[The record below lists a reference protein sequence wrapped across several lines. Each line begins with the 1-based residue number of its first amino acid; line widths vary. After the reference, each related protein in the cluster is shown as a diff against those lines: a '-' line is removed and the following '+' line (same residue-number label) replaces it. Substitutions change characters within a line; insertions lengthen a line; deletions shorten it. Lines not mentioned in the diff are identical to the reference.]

1 MYKRQLSICHT
12 PSAKKTAAK
21 KIKKTE
27 IFIPGLKDL
36 SLVISK
42 KKTMFYNT
50 RNMLLKTSIFIVI
63 ALILLSLGSS
73 LFFLLKDQGTTESK
87 RTVYGLGV
95 RVSLGILLIILITYG
110 LYTGQLGNS
119 VPWDQVN

>member
-1 MYKRQLSICHT
+1 M
-12 PSAKKTAAK
+12 
-21 KIKKTE
+21 KKTE

>member
-1 MYKRQLSICHT
+1 
-12 PSAKKTAAK
+12 
-21 KIKKTE
+21 
-27 IFIPGLKDL
+27 
-36 SLVISK
+36 
-42 KKTMFYNT
+42 
-50 RNMLLKTSIFIVI
+50 MLLKTSIFIVI

-87 RTVYGLGV
+87 RTVYGLGL

>member
-1 MYKRQLSICHT
+1 MC
-12 PSAKKTAAK
+12 
-21 KIKKTE
+21 
-27 IFIPGLKDL
+27 
-36 SLVISK
+36 
-42 KKTMFYNT
+42 YNT
-50 RNMLLKTSIFIVI
+50 CILLLKTAMFIVLT
-63 ALILLSLGSS
+63 LILLSLGSS

>member
-1 MYKRQLSICHT
+1 
-12 PSAKKTAAK
+12 
-21 KIKKTE
+21 
-27 IFIPGLKDL
+27 
-36 SLVISK
+36 
-42 KKTMFYNT
+42 MFYNT
-50 RNMLLKTSIFIVI
+50 RKMLLKTAIFIVI
-63 ALILLSLGSS
+63 ALILLSLVSS

-95 RVSLGILLIILITYG
+95 RVSLGVLLIILITYG

>member
-1 MYKRQLSICHT
+1 MCIRDS
-12 PSAKKTAAK
+12 
-21 KIKKTE
+21 
-27 IFIPGLKDL
+27 FIPGLKDL
-36 SLVISK
+36 FLVISK

-50 RNMLLKTSIFIVI
+50 RKMLLKTAIFIVI
-63 ALILLSLGSS
+63 ALILLSLVSS

-95 RVSLGILLIILITYG
+95 RVSLGVVLIILITYG

>member
-1 MYKRQLSICHT
+1 
-12 PSAKKTAAK
+12 
-21 KIKKTE
+21 
-27 IFIPGLKDL
+27 
-36 SLVISK
+36 
-42 KKTMFYNT
+42 MFYNT
-50 RNMLLKTSIFIVI
+50 CIMLLKTAIFIVI

>member
-1 MYKRQLSICHT
+1 M
-12 PSAKKTAAK
+12 
-21 KIKKTE
+21 
-27 IFIPGLKDL
+27 F
-36 SLVISK
+36 LVISK

-50 RNMLLKTSIFIVI
+50 RKMLLKTAIFIVI
-63 ALILLSLGSS
+63 ALILLSLVSS

-95 RVSLGILLIILITYG
+95 RVSLGVVLIILITYG

>member
-1 MYKRQLSICHT
+1 
-12 PSAKKTAAK
+12 
-21 KIKKTE
+21 
-27 IFIPGLKDL
+27 
-36 SLVISK
+36 
-42 KKTMFYNT
+42 MFYNT
-50 RNMLLKTSIFIVI
+50 RKMLLKTAIFIVI
-63 ALILLSLGSS
+63 ALILLSLVSS

-95 RVSLGILLIILITYG
+95 RVSLGVVLIILITYG

>member
-1 MYKRQLSICHT
+1 
-12 PSAKKTAAK
+12 
-21 KIKKTE
+21 
-27 IFIPGLKDL
+27 
-36 SLVISK
+36 
-42 KKTMFYNT
+42 MFYNT
-50 RNMLLKTSIFIVI
+50 RKMLLKTTIFIVI
-63 ALILLSLGSS
+63 ALILLSLVSS

-95 RVSLGILLIILITYG
+95 RVSLGVVLIILITYG

>member
-1 MYKRQLSICHT
+1 M
-12 PSAKKTAAK
+12 
-21 KIKKTE
+21 
-27 IFIPGLKDL
+27 PGLKDL
-36 SLVISK
+36 FLFISK

-50 RNMLLKTSIFIVI
+50 CIMLLKTVIFIVI